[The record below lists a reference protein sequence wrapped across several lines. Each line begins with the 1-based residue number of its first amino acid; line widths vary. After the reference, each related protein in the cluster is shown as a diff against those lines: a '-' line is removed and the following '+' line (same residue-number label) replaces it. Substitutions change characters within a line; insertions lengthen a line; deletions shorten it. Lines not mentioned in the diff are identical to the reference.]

1 MSSYNP
7 LSSAVKM
14 ETIVSLVEDT
24 QENNNNNLHEEMMRY
39 GSVNLSDDPPGTPYA
54 NRLTVYES
62 TYDV

>member
-7 LSSAVKM
+7 LGSAVKM
-14 ETIVSLVEDT
+14 ETIVSLMEDT
-24 QENNNNNLHEEMMRY
+24 QENNEMRY
-39 GSVNLSDDPPGTPYA
+39 GSVNLSDDPGTPYV